1 MPLPRIAVIGIM
13 VDNLE
18 KRKSVLPLSKRKATG
33 WARGLDIPESGET
46 ILYTGQMYQLIPA
59 IRVMAARMAAL
70 EDSALTRFM
79 GVGRLLN
86 KFLNLSS
93 FMGGVRKSEQEAY
106 DRTLRS
112 IARLLKAAGVEF
124 GYLYDKELYS
134 GALVHDQGE
143 GSCLV
148 KQAERVRDLL
158 RSNGVS
164 RIITVDPH
172 TTNML
177 RHVYPK
183 GLGAFDVE
191 VRSYLEV
198 LAERHL
204 PLKNALNQCVTVHD
218 SCVYARY
225 EDVIDQPR
233 KLLSAAGLTV
243 NAPEMSGKWTHCCGG
258 PIESLF
264 PARAHDIATKRVEQL
279 SGFDCQVA
287 TMCPICLVNLKGA
300 ANGDGATYRDIAD
313 ILAEAFLEGVND
325 GQGNH
330 REIDDLRNARP

>member
-1 MPLPRIAVIGIM
+1 MPLPRKAVLGIM

-18 KRKSVLPLSKRKATG
+18 KRKSVLPLSRRRAIG
-33 WARGLDIPESGET
+33 WARGLDIPEGGET
-46 ILYTGQMYQLIPA
+46 VLYTGQMYQLIPA

-70 EDSALTRFM
+70 EDSWITRFM
-79 GVGRLLN
+79 GAGRLLN
-86 KFLNLSS
+86 KVINLSS
-93 FMGGVRKSEQEAY
+93 FMGGVKKDEQEAY

-112 IARLLKAAGVEF
+112 IARLLAAAGVEF

-134 GALVHDQGE
+134 GALVHDQGVD
-143 GSCLV
+143 SSLV
-148 KQAERVRDLL
+148 KQAGRVRDLL
-158 RSNGVS
+158 RSAGVT
-164 RIITVDPH
+164 RVITVDPH

-183 GLGAFDVE
+183 VLSAFDVE

-198 LAERHL
+198 LAERQL
-204 PLKNALNQCVTVHD
+204 PLKQALNRCVTVHD

-233 KLLSAAGLTV
+233 ELLRAAGMTV
-243 NAPEMSGKWTHCCGG
+243 KTPEMSGKWTHCCGG

-300 ANGDGATYRDIAD
+300 ANGGGAAYRDIAD
-313 ILAEAFLEGVND
+313 ILAEAFLEGSPTLESASD
-325 GQGNH
+325 
-330 REIDDLRNARP
+330 EE